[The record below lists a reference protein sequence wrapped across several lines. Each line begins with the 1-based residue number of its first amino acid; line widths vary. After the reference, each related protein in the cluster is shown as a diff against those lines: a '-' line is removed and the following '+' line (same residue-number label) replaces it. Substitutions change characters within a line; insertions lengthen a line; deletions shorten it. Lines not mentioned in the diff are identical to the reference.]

1 MKTIKEI
8 EERIKYLKIDL
19 RGIQLDLESGYI
31 NDDYYNYINK
41 KTNNEITVLEWVLS

>member
-19 RGIQLDLESGYI
+19 KVIQLGFESGYI
-31 NDDYYNYINK
+31 NDDYYNHIIK
-41 KTNNEITVLEWVLS
+41 KTNDEITVLEWVLS

>member
-8 EERIKYLKIDL
+8 EELIKYLKKYL
-19 RGIQLDLESGYI
+19 KVIQLGFESCYI
-31 NDDYYNYINK
+31 NDDYYNYINE